1 VPLGGG
7 FVALA
12 GLVATTGLVG
22 GCGNDEPEEQV
33 YCADENGVIVDDDD
47 CDDDERSRSHFFFVG
62 AFGRGLLPGHRLT
75 GGTRFRADDASARR
89 QYGLPGSGKVSNG
102 SVVQSGFGS
111 GGG

>member
-12 GLVATTGLVG
+12 GLVATTGLVA

-33 YCADENGVIVDDDD
+33 YCADEAGVIVRDDD
-47 CDDDERSRSHFFFVG
+47 CDDDRRSGSHFLWIG

-75 GGTRFRADDASARR
+75 GGTRIRPDDASARR
-89 QYGLPGSGKVSNG
+89 QYGLPGTGKVSNG
-102 SVVQSGFGS
+102 SVAKSGFGS